1 MKKTS
6 PASDLLDQSSIP
18 SDPLPGSLLICPAAL
33 PVFRP
38 IFHCLGAGI
47 LLLSLSCHPKIQ
59 PVGDRTTITLN
70 DQLQLEAELIATDPF
85 TTDLSRWKPEL
96 EPGGTIALT
105 DGKLEITA
113 AGGCT
118 LWFKEKLEQP
128 LMIEYTAKVIDE
140 GGPHDRVSDLNCF
153 WLADD
158 PESGELLADTSRTGK
173 FSQYDRLRLYYVGLG
188 GHNNTKTRFRRYRG
202 TGEKPLLPE
211 HDLSDPKYLITP
223 NIPNHVRIIV
233 FGNQVQYWRNDQLI
247 YDFYDPSPYVSG
259 YFGLRTVRNHMTVD
273 DFKIYKIKQLQP

>member
-1 MKKTS
+1 MKNNLKAPRWRKQLS
-6 PASDLLDQSSIP
+6 APVDL
-18 SDPLPGSLLICPAAL
+18 LPGSLRSGPTAAPVLRIFFHLI
-33 PVFRP
+33 
-38 IFHCLGAGI
+38 GAGI

-70 DQLQLEAELIATDPF
+70 DQLQLEAELIDTDPF

-118 LWFKEKLEQP
+118 LWFKEKLKQP
-128 LMIEYTAKVIDE
+128 LMIEYTATVIDE

-223 NIPNHVRIIV
+223 NAPNHIRIVV
-233 FGNQVQYWRNDQLI
+233 FEGEVQYWRNDQLI

-259 YFGLRTVRNHMTVD
+259 YFGFRTVRNHMTVE
-273 DFKIYKIKQLQP
+273 DFKIYKINQLQP